1 MTQACEEKLIS
12 DVSETKALL
21 QQFMKEIKPTL
32 ATKEEVKAVETTVDD
47 HIENH
52 RDARGLVPVWIGLA
66 LTAGATVFG
75 IFQNRGTP

>member
-1 MTQACEEKLIS
+1 MTQQCEERLIS

-32 ATKEEVKAVETTVDD
+32 ATKEEVKAIESTIDD

-52 RDARGLVPVWIGLA
+52 RDSRGLTPVWLTLVATIAFSVIGFFA
-66 LTAGATVFG
+66 K
-75 IFQNRGTP
+75 TPK